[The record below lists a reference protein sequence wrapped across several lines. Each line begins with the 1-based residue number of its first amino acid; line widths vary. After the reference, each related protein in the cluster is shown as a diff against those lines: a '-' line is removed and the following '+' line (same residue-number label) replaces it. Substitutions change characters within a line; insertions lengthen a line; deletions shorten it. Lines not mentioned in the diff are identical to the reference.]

1 MLVRSHRFTEAV
13 PFDTLM
19 IPHRFV
25 LCDVFTDKPLA
36 GMPLA
41 VFTRA
46 TGLSDE
52 SMLALAREMN
62 ASETAFVQPPTTGGH
77 AKVRVFGAGA
87 EVLEP
92 GHSLLGTAV
101 VLGGALQAEEV
112 RLETKRGLVSVRLE
126 REGARIV
133 FGWVQQP
140 SPGVAPHAASSTLL
154 DALELDSALL
164 PGFSPLSAGG
174 YVLVEASMDQLVA
187 LAPDRQALAR
197 LGGERICVYAGAS
210 GRYRARVFAAAGDRL
225 ESFLSPNA
233 VGAMA
238 ACLVQHERE
247 QVDANLLI
255 ESGAE
260 LARPSLVHVHLAG
273 ANGSPLALAIG
284 GAAVVVGRGEV
295 AI

>member
-1 MLVRSHRFTEAV
+1 MT
-13 PFDTLM
+13 
-19 IPHRFV
+19 PHRFV
-25 LCDVFTDKPLA
+25 LCDVFTDRPLA

-62 ASETAFVQPPTTGGH
+62 ASETAFVEPPRAGGH
-77 AKVRVFGAGA
+77 ARVRVFGPAA

-92 GHSLLGTAV
+92 GHSVLGTAV

-112 RLETKRGLVSVRLE
+112 RLETQRGAVSVRLE

-133 FGWVQQP
+133 FGWVHEP
-140 SPGVAPHAASSTLL
+140 LPGVAPHAASSALFE
-154 DALELDSALL
+154 ALELDAALL
-164 PGFSPLSAGG
+164 PGFSPVSAAG
-174 YVLVEASMDQLVA
+174 YVLVASSMDQLVA
-187 LAPDRQALAR
+187 LAPNRQALAR
-197 LGGERICVYAGAS
+197 LGSERICVYAGER
-210 GRYRARVFAAAGDRL
+210 GHYRARVFVAADDRV
-225 ESFLSPNA
+225 ESSLAPAA

-238 ACLVQHERE
+238 ACLVRHERE
-247 QVDANLLI
+247 HADANLSI

-260 LARPSLVHVHLAG
+260 LSRPSLVHVRLES
-273 ANGSPLALAIG
+273 GSPQSLAIG

-295 AI
+295 AV